1 MGFLKKVSNALFGS
15 SGSKYNQDQGAMT
28 SQYGV
33 QSSIGNMNVIK
44 NADGTYTKNYSQ
56 TPNDELRN
64 NLIKQQLGN
73 LTLDNYNPKTSDYT
87 YGSLLSDPT
96 KSYNPVTVE
105 DPTLNYNP
113 STIEDASLGYSTK
126 QIVDPS
132 VDYNTTILT
141 DPSLSYKTQS
151 IVDPTTGYSTSQLYG
166 NINQGTADNAAQS
179 YYDQATR
186 LLKDQF
192 DRERRSADTNLINRG
207 IQVGSEQYNQVMSDL
222 ADRQNGTLSDI
233 ANQAV
238 FQGQGLLSTMLG
250 NQAQQTTNEG
260 SEIAN
265 KYALLQNQNQLL
277 ANQGRQ
283 TANEGAEMANKN
295 TLLQNQNQF
304 LQNQG
309 LQTANEG
316 YEIANRG
323 AILDNLSRNLQ
334 NQYQQTVNEG
344 AEIGNKNALLQNQ
357 NQYLQNQALNTTNEG
372 LVFDNQGKLINNQ
385 AGLLSNQGRQLSNEG
400 QYYGNLGQILAN
412 QGQSVANEG
421 NVLMNQYRNLANTG
435 MDLSNAGQYYSNQGQ
450 QISNANA
457 LGSGRDVYGV
467 GALSGTNDAYNDN
480 YQSQV
485 YRDAMRNERNSNVLS
500 TLGALTGGALKGLF

>member
-1 MGFLKKVSNALFGS
+1 MGFLKKVSNTLFGS
-15 SGSKYNQDQGAMT
+15 SGPKYNQDKAAMT

-33 QSSIGNMNVIK
+33 QSSIGNMNIIK
-44 NADGTYTKNYSQ
+44 NADGTYTKNYTT
-56 TPNDELRN
+56 TPNDEIRN
-64 NLIKQQLGN
+64 NLITQQLGN
-73 LTLDNYNPKTSDYT
+73 LTLDNYNPQTSDYT

-96 KSYNPVTVE
+96 TSYNPVTVE
-105 DPTLNYNP
+105 DPTLNYTP

-126 QIVDPS
+126 QIGDPS
-132 VDYNTTILT
+132 ADYATT
-141 DPSLSYKTQS
+141 
-151 IVDPTTGYSTSQLYG
+151 QLYG

-186 LLKDQF
+186 LLNDQF

-207 IQVGSEQYNQVMSDL
+207 IQAGTEQYNQVMGDL
-222 ADRQNGTLSDI
+222 ADRQNRTLRDI

-250 NQAQQTTNEG
+250 NQAQQTANEG
-260 SEIAN
+260 SEIS
-265 KYALLQNQNQLL
+265 
-277 ANQGRQ
+277 
-283 TANEGAEMANKN
+283 NKN
-295 TLLQNQNQF
+295 ALV
-304 LQNQG
+304 
-309 LQTANEG
+309 E
-316 YEIANRG
+316 
-323 AILDNLSRNLQ
+323 NLARNLQ

-412 QGQSVANEG
+412 QGQSVTNEG
-421 NVLMNQYRNLANTG
+421 NVLMNQYRNLANSG

-450 QISNANA
+450 QIANANA
-457 LGSGRDVYGV
+457 LGSGRDIYGV
-467 GALSGTNDAYNDN
+467 GALSGNNNAYDSAYQGSVYNDA
-480 YQSQV
+480 QRQQ
-485 YRDAMRNERNSNVLS
+485 RNQNALNTV
-500 TLGALTGGALKGLF
+500 GALAGSLLGIF